1 MFNIICKKLQTS
13 VADCIYQSLDL
24 SHSHSQ
30 YYNNFFPMEDFH
42 YSFPYEQIMKTI
54 WVSVRVFFFFF
65 FLRHFVQIIIYEITR
80 LTKIIFTLKKIIP
93 VVENFQQPTS
103 LPTGASVLDF
113 KFNLRLIT
121 WIQEYLGNL
130 KSHNLYIRPAMTNSQ
145 MKLTVCRPLLLN
157 AKGSNLLK

>member
-1 MFNIICKKLQTS
+1 MQKI
-13 VADCIYQSLDL
+13 ADVCSWLYL
-24 SHSHSQ
+24 SIVRSFTFTVSITTI
-30 YYNNFFPMEDFH
+30 FFPWRIFITPFRMSRLWKPFE
-42 YSFPYEQIMKTI
+42 
-54 WVSVRVFFFFF
+54 WVSGFFFFF
-65 FLRHFVQIIIYEITR
+65 FFMHLVKIMIYEITR

-145 MKLTVCRPLLLN
+145 MKLTVCCPLLLN

>member
-1 MFNIICKKLQTS
+1 MQKIADVCSWLYLSIVRSFTFTQSVLQQFFSHGGFSLLLS
-13 VADCIYQSLDL
+13 VWADYENHL
-24 SHSHSQ
+24 SECQ
-30 YYNNFFPMEDFH
+30 G
-42 YSFPYEQIMKTI
+42 
-54 WVSVRVFFFFF
+54 FFF
-65 FLRHFVQIIIYEITR
+65 FLRHLVQRMIYEITR

-145 MKLTVCRPLLLN
+145 MKLTVCCPLLLN

>member
-1 MFNIICKKLQTS
+1 MQKIADVCSWLYLSIVRSFTFTQSVLQQFFSHGGFSLLLS
-13 VADCIYQSLDL
+13 VWADYENHL
-24 SHSHSQ
+24 SECQ
-30 YYNNFFPMEDFH
+30 G
-42 YSFPYEQIMKTI
+42 
-54 WVSVRVFFFFF
+54 FFFF
-65 FLRHFVQIIIYEITR
+65 FLRQLVQRMIYEITR
-80 LTKIIFTLKKIIP
+80 LTKIIFKLKKIIP

-145 MKLTVCRPLLLN
+145 MKLTVCCPLLLN

>member
-1 MFNIICKKLQTS
+1 MQKIADVCSWLYLSIVRSFTFTQSVLQQFFSHGGFSLLLS
-13 VADCIYQSLDL
+13 VWADYENHL
-24 SHSHSQ
+24 SECQ
-30 YYNNFFPMEDFH
+30 GF
-42 YSFPYEQIMKTI
+42 
-54 WVSVRVFFFFF
+54 FFFFF
-65 FLRHFVQIIIYEITR
+65 FLRHLVQRMIYEITR

>member
-1 MFNIICKKLQTS
+1 MQKIADVCSWLYLSIVRSFTFTQSVLQQFFSHGGFSLLLS
-13 VADCIYQSLDL
+13 VWADYENHL
-24 SHSHSQ
+24 SECQ
-30 YYNNFFPMEDFH
+30 G
-42 YSFPYEQIMKTI
+42 
-54 WVSVRVFFFFF
+54 FFFFF
-65 FLRHFVQIIIYEITR
+65 FLRHLVQRMIYEITR

>member
-1 MFNIICKKLQTS
+1 MQKIADVCSWLYLSIVRSFTFTQSVLQQFFSHGGFSLLLS
-13 VADCIYQSLDL
+13 VWADYENHL
-24 SHSHSQ
+24 SECQ
-30 YYNNFFPMEDFH
+30 GF
-42 YSFPYEQIMKTI
+42 
-54 WVSVRVFFFFF
+54 FFFFF
-65 FLRHFVQIIIYEITR
+65 FLRHLVQRMIYEITR

-145 MKLTVCRPLLLN
+145 MKLTVCCPLLLN

>member
-42 YSFPYEQIMKTI
+42 YSFPYEQ
-54 WVSVRVFFFFF
+54 
-65 FLRHFVQIIIYEITR
+65 RHLVQRMIYEITR

-145 MKLTVCRPLLLN
+145 MKLTVCCPLLLN

>member
-1 MFNIICKKLQTS
+1 MQKIADVCSWLYLSIVRSFTFTQSVLQQFFSHGGFSLLLS
-13 VADCIYQSLDL
+13 VWADYENHL
-24 SHSHSQ
+24 SECQ
-30 YYNNFFPMEDFH
+30 GL
-42 YSFPYEQIMKTI
+42 
-54 WVSVRVFFFFF
+54 FF
-65 FLRHFVQIIIYEITR
+65 FLRHLVQRMIYEITR

-145 MKLTVCRPLLLN
+145 MKLTVCCPLLLN

>member
-1 MFNIICKKLQTS
+1 MQKIADVCSWLYLSIVRSFTFTQSVLQQFFSHGGFSLLLS
-13 VADCIYQSLDL
+13 VWADYENHL
-24 SHSHSQ
+24 SECQ
-30 YYNNFFPMEDFH
+30 G
-42 YSFPYEQIMKTI
+42 
-54 WVSVRVFFFFF
+54 FFFFF
-65 FLRHFVQIIIYEITR
+65 FLRHLVQRMIYEITR
-80 LTKIIFTLKKIIP
+80 LTKIIFTLKRIIP

-145 MKLTVCRPLLLN
+145 MKLTVCCPLLLN

>member
-1 MFNIICKKLQTS
+1 MQKIADVCSWLYLSIVRSFTFTQSVLQQFFSHGGFSLLLS
-13 VADCIYQSLDL
+13 VWADYENHL
-24 SHSHSQ
+24 SECQ
-30 YYNNFFPMEDFH
+30 G
-42 YSFPYEQIMKTI
+42 
-54 WVSVRVFFFFF
+54 FFFFF
-65 FLRHFVQIIIYEITR
+65 FLRHLVQRMIYEITR
-80 LTKIIFTLKKIIP
+80 QTKIIFTLKKIIP

-145 MKLTVCRPLLLN
+145 MKLTVCCPLLLN

>member
-1 MFNIICKKLQTS
+1 MQKIADVCSWLYLSIVRSFTFTQSVLQQFFSHGGFSLLLS
-13 VADCIYQSLDL
+13 VWADYENHL
-24 SHSHSQ
+24 SECQ
-30 YYNNFFPMEDFH
+30 G
-42 YSFPYEQIMKTI
+42 
-54 WVSVRVFFFFF
+54 FFFFF
-65 FLRHFVQIIIYEITR
+65 FFRHLVKRMIYEITR

-145 MKLTVCRPLLLN
+145 MKLTVCCPLLLN

>member
-1 MFNIICKKLQTS
+1 MQKIADVCSWLYLSIVRSFTFTQSVLQQFFSHGGFSLLLS
-13 VADCIYQSLDL
+13 VWADYENHL
-24 SHSHSQ
+24 SECQ
-30 YYNNFFPMEDFH
+30 G
-42 YSFPYEQIMKTI
+42 
-54 WVSVRVFFFFF
+54 FFFFF
-65 FLRHFVQIIIYEITR
+65 YEITR
-80 LTKIIFTLKKIIP
+80 QTKIIFTLKKIIP

-145 MKLTVCRPLLLN
+145 MKLTVCCPLLLN

>member
-1 MFNIICKKLQTS
+1 MQKIADVCSWLYLSIVRSFTFTQSVLQQFFSHGGFSLLLS
-13 VADCIYQSLDL
+13 VWADYENHL
-24 SHSHSQ
+24 SECQ
-30 YYNNFFPMEDFH
+30 G
-42 YSFPYEQIMKTI
+42 
-54 WVSVRVFFFFF
+54 FFFFF
-65 FLRHFVQIIIYEITR
+65 FLRHLVQRMIYEITR

-93 VVENFQQPTS
+93 VVKNFQQPTS

-145 MKLTVCRPLLLN
+145 MKLTVCCPLLLN

>member
-1 MFNIICKKLQTS
+1 MQKI
-13 VADCIYQSLDL
+13 ADVCSWLYL
-24 SHSHSQ
+24 SIVRSFTFAQ
-30 YYNNFFPMEDFH
+30 YCNNFFPMEDFL

-54 WVSVRVFFFFF
+54 WVSVRLFFF
-65 FLRHFVQIIIYEITR
+65 RHLVQRMIYEITR

-103 LPTGASVLDF
+103 LSTGESVLDF

-145 MKLTVCRPLLLN
+145 MKLTVCCPLLLN

>member
-1 MFNIICKKLQTS
+1 MQKIADVCSWLYLSIVRSFTFTQSVLQQFFSHGGFSLLLS
-13 VADCIYQSLDL
+13 VWADYENHL
-24 SHSHSQ
+24 SECQ
-30 YYNNFFPMEDFH
+30 G
-42 YSFPYEQIMKTI
+42 
-54 WVSVRVFFFFF
+54 FFFFF
-65 FLRHFVQIIIYEITR
+65 FLRHLVQRMIYEITR

-145 MKLTVCRPLLLN
+145 MKLTVCCPLLLN

>member
-1 MFNIICKKLQTS
+1 MQKIADVCSWLYLSIVRSFTFTQSVLQQFFSHGGFSLLLS
-13 VADCIYQSLDL
+13 VWADYENHL
-24 SHSHSQ
+24 SECQ
-30 YYNNFFPMEDFH
+30 G
-42 YSFPYEQIMKTI
+42 
-54 WVSVRVFFFFF
+54 FFFFF
-65 FLRHFVQIIIYEITR
+65 FFCFFFEAFSSKNDLRNYTSDKNYFYI
-80 LTKIIFTLKKIIP
+80 K
-93 VVENFQQPTS
+93 ENNPSGGKFPQPTS

-145 MKLTVCRPLLLN
+145 MKLTVCCPLLLN